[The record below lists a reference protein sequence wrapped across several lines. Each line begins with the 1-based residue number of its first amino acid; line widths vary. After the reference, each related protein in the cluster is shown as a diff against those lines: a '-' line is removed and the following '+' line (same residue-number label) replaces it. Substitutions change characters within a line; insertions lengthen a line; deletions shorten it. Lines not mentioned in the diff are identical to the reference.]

1 MNRRLYKL
9 ENKDISKI
17 MLLIT
22 GFVAIYSA
30 ISVICSAISNG
41 ASTDRAFIMKTV
53 LTIISALF
61 IVCAAIM
68 MVKRYYNILFTD
80 EGLVSF
86 SFPVK
91 NHVHLQ
97 TNLKCAFM
105 WTGIMIVIFFAGL
118 GISDAVTAR
127 KVERWG
133 VGNAYSDLIET
144 YEMNSLSAPGL
155 KTVMTIIIFIIAF
168 AVIAVNTYISFI
180 FTLTLA
186 SCICGKYSILQK
198 KGVIFLTGIVMYYI
212 HVLIVDLFNR
222 IEIMCGESFFMT
234 GKGYDIFGPDA
245 CLISQI
251 DRPVVNILF
260 YGVTAVIM
268 YRISKNILDKKLDI

>member
-1 MNRRLYKL
+1 MNRRLFKL
-9 ENKDISKI
+9 ENKEIRKI

-22 GFVAIYSA
+22 VFVAVYSA
-30 ISVICSAISNG
+30 FSAICSAISNS
-41 ASTDRAFIMKTV
+41 ASTDSAFIMKTV
-53 LTIISALF
+53 LALVSAFIIVS
-61 IVCAAIM
+61 AAIM

-80 EGLVSF
+80 EGLIRF

-97 TNLKCAFM
+97 TNLKCAFL
-105 WTGIMIVIFFAGL
+105 WTGIMTVIFFAGL

-127 KVERWG
+127 RDERWG
-133 VGNAYSDLIET
+133 VGNVYGDLIET
-144 YEMNSLSAPGL
+144 YEMNGLSAPGL
-155 KTVMTIIIFIIAF
+155 KTVMTIIILIIAF
-168 AVIAVNTYISFI
+168 AVIAVNIYISFI

-186 SCICGKYSILQK
+186 SRICGKYSILQK

-212 HVLIVDLFNR
+212 HVLIVDLFTR
-222 IEIMCGESFFMT
+222 IEIMCGERFFMT
-234 GKGYDIFGPDA
+234 GKGYDIFGPDE

-251 DRPVVNILF
+251 DRPLVNILF